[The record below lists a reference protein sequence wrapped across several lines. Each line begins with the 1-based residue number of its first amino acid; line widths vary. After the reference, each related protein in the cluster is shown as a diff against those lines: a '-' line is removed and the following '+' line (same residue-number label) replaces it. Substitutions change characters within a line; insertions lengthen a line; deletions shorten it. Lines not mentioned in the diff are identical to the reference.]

1 MRKDKKEKK
10 STKSTKSLKKRR
22 PESVPI
28 ERLQIPVQR
37 YDAEVFR
44 MLIQFIHS
52 GTAYIT
58 VENVSGNFS
67 TLSILFEDKFSSFL
81 CFKKKKKKQKYST
94 IVLYK
99 EV

>member
-1 MRKDKKEKK
+1 MHKDKKEKK
-10 STKSTKSLKKRR
+10 STKSLKRRR
-22 PESVPI
+22 PESVSI

-58 VENVSGNFS
+58 AENVSGNVS
-67 TLSILFEDKFSSFL
+67 TLSILFEDKFSSFHY
-81 CFKKKKKKQKYST
+81 FKIS
-94 IVLYK
+94 
-99 EV
+99 E